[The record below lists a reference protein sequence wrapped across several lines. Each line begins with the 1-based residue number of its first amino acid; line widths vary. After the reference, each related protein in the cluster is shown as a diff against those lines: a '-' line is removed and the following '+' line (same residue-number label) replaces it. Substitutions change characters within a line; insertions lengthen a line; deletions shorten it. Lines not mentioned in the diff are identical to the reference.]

1 MKTYYAK
8 PKDVIRKWYLI
19 DVKDKILGRVATKIA
34 VILMGKN
41 KPIYTPNID
50 TGDYVIA
57 INVDKIKLTGKKL
70 EQKMDYTHSGYPG
83 GHRFTPYKVLIAK
96 NPERALKLAVRGMLP
111 KTKLGDKM
119 LKKLKVYR
127 GEVHPHSNVKN
138 IEVIN
143 I

>member
-8 PKDVIRKWYLI
+8 PKDVVRKWYLI
-19 DVKDKILGRVATKIA
+19 DIKDKILGRVATKIA
-34 VILMGKN
+34 MILMGKN
-41 KPIYTPNID
+41 KPTYTPNTD

-57 INVDKIKLTGKKL
+57 INAGKVKLTGKKL
-70 EQKMDYTHSGYPG
+70 EQKTDYTHSGYPG

-96 NPERALKLAVRGMLP
+96 NPERAIELAVKGMLP

-119 LKKLKVYR
+119 LKKLKAYK
-127 GEVHPHSNVKN
+127 GEVHPHGNAKN